1 MSLLHWEHKGD
12 AMNLHLWVCAQSLSC
27 VQPLVTPWTVAHQA
41 CLSMGFSMQEY
52 WSRLPFPTPG
62 DLPDPGII
70 TIPPVL
76 AGRFL
81 TTELPRKPSTLVV
94 FGKHLF

>member
-41 CLSMGFSMQEY
+41 CLSMGFSRQEY
-52 WSRLPFPTPG
+52 WSRLSFPTPG
-62 DLPDPGII
+62 CLLDPGIKPESLVSPSLAGDSL
-70 TIPPVL
+70 PPV
-76 AGRFL
+76 
-81 TTELPRKPSTLVV
+81 PREKSDLR
-94 FGKHLF
+94 